1 MNIRTALVVVSC
13 LLSVVIGLV
22 VARGGSDAR
31 AGAPG
36 AGGNRK
42 PKIGLSLDTLKEA
55 RWQADRDI
63 FVAKC
68 NELGAEVLVT
78 EANSDDT
85 RQMSDVHG
93 LITNQVDVLV
103 IVPHNGTAMAA
114 AVRAA
119 KQAGI
124 PCIAYDRLIRDSELD
139 LYISFDNIRVGELQA
154 QYLVDKLPKG
164 RIVRIYG
171 SKTDNNAFQFK
182 QGQDNVLKPYID
194 RGDIK
199 VLHEDWAEDWK
210 PENGK
215 RIAQAALTSH
225 PQGFDAI
232 LASNDGTAGGAIQ
245 ALMEEK
251 LAGKVLVTGQDAEL
265 VACQRIVAGTQA
277 MTVYKPLKMLANRA
291 AEVAVQMAKGK
302 PIIANTATNNGAID
316 VPTIAEKIMAT
327 TKENMIDT
335 VIKDG
340 FHPYEA
346 VYGALPPDQRPPK
359 P

>member
-13 LLSVVIGLV
+13 ALSVIIGLV
-22 VARGGSDAR
+22 VARGGQAN
-31 AGAPG
+31 AGPG
-36 AGGNRK
+36 AAASGKRR
-42 PKIGLSLDTLKEA
+42 PLIGLSLDTLKEA
-55 RWQADRDI
+55 RWEADKNL
-63 FVAKC
+63 FVERC
-68 NELGAEVLVT
+68 NALGADVKVQS
-78 EANSDDT
+78 ANSDDT
-85 RQMSDVHG
+85 RQMSDVDA
-93 LITNQVDVLV
+93 LISSGVDVLV

-114 AVRAA
+114 AVQKAH
-119 KQAGI
+119 QSNI
-124 PCIAYDRLIRDSELD
+124 PVIAYDRLIRDCDLD

-154 QYLVDKLPKG
+154 KYLVDKLPKG

-199 VLHEDWAEDWK
+199 VIHEDWAEDWK

-215 RIAQAALTSH
+215 RIAQAALTAH
-225 PQGFDAI
+225 PEGFDAI

-245 ALMEEK
+245 ALSEEK
-251 LAGKVLVTGQDAEL
+251 IAGKVLVTGQDAEL

-277 MTVYKPLKMLANRA
+277 MTVYKPLKKLATRA
-291 AEVAVQMAKGK
+291 AEVAVAMAKGK
-302 PIIANTATNNGAID
+302 PLIANTSTNNGKID
-316 VPTIAEKIMAT
+316 VPTIAEQIMAT
-327 TKENMIDT
+327 TKENMLDT

-340 FHPYEA
+340 FHPYDEIYS
-346 VYGALPPDQRPPK
+346 VLPADQRPPK